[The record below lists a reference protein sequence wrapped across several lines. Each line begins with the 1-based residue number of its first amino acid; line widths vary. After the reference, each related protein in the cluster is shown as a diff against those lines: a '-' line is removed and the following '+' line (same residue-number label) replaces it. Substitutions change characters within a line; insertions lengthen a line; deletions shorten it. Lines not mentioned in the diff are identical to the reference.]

1 MAWPIWLSRCQRPT
15 SSFRIFDSEWVA
27 PLGAVCC
34 IVQTLEPNARRVA
47 TFIHLPAVS
56 MRGPVQQMVPIDPAF
71 LEAAPATE
79 DSLEPARISPDDQSE
94 TLLERTFGHG
104 QGTKA

>member
-1 MAWPIWLSRCQRPT
+1 LRRSARFVASFKRWSRMRGVLPLH
-15 SSFRIFDSEWVA
+15 SSADG
-27 PLGAVCC
+27 L
-34 IVQTLEPNARRVA
+34 
-47 TFIHLPAVS
+47 

-104 QGTKA
+104 QGTKAQQSGDPKTEAGEGASEGREPFG